1 MKKVLIL
8 ILILAMVLAF
18 SACGKKEQAQP
29 SGPSFEEIL
38 NSLDENGRF
47 VDGKAEI
54 SATAGEETVVR
65 SNSYTEDLI
74 VTVSGTPTPTNPAII
89 RFINC
94 EFKNGMTL
102 KADANAIVIV
112 ESDCVVSGGELKV
125 DSKLKEATDDT
136 ELCKIISMVP
146 ADFASDNAAGFM
158 IYDSDTLV
166 LNGTT
171 FTRDY
176 AEYSYSE
183 ADGYVKKVPGEYNMF
198 YVAQWWENGVWK
210 TFTCVQ
216 AV

>member
-1 MKKVLIL
+1 MKKYIYLLFLWVLML
-8 ILILAMVLAF
+8 
-18 SACGKKEQAQP
+18 P
-29 SGPSFEEIL
+29 
-38 NSLDENGRF
+38 
-47 VDGKAEI
+47 
-54 SATAGEETVVR
+54 
-65 SNSYTEDLI
+65 
-74 VTVSGTPTPTNPAII
+74 
-89 RFINC
+89 
-94 EFKNGMTL
+94 
-102 KADANAIVIV
+102 ANAQT
-112 ESDCVVSGGELKV
+112 
-125 DSKLKEATDDT
+125 DSLTVKNDSVLTLPWPQSLQANIDT
-136 ELCKIISMVP
+136 FLTEHPLFDISQ
-146 ADFASDNAAGFM
+146 AGFM